1 MEVTLA
7 FKKLDEDSTCEY
19 QARSFEVPA
28 LPRPGDQ
35 ISFHRP
41 GKEPR
46 YFIVREIVWELKTSV
61 EANIERAFTNDITI
75 FCDQDP
81 TPSAVVKG
89 RAAHQ

>member
-7 FKKLDEDSTCEY
+7 FKKLDEDSTYEY

-46 YFIVREIVWELKTSV
+46 YFIVRS
-61 EANIERAFTNDITI
+61 
-75 FCDQDP
+75 CG
-81 TPSAVVKG
+81 S
-89 RAAHQ
+89 